1 MGSLYD
7 CSLGCKGKKTMHRIL
22 ALILPLFLTLV
33 GLSLADP
40 EPFAYR
46 RGYGGYRGYGYRGGY
61 RGYYRGKRSIERN
74 GAFVPETS
82 LGYVKRSAEPMPE
95 PYYGYRYRGYGGYYG
110 GYRRYG
116 YWG

>member
-1 MGSLYD
+1 MGVFTTVVLA
-7 CSLGCKGKKTMHRIL
+7 GKGKKMHRIL
-22 ALILPLFLTLV
+22 ALILPLFLALV

-46 RGYGGYRGYGYRGGY
+46 RGYGGYRGGYRGY
-61 RGYYRGKRSIERN
+61 RGYYRGKRSVEPN

-110 GYRRYG
+110 RYRRYG